1 MKYYKYLLTQL
12 LILSSLAG
20 LLGQTNKKT
29 LNYQAVILDPKA
41 IDIPG
46 ASITGQPL
54 NKGNVCLRF
63 SLLNA
68 QGGLDYEET
77 QQVTTDEFGLVS
89 VSIGTGTQAQAS
101 NSTSIYKSFES
112 ILWNASVKSLKVS
125 VSYDGCSSF
134 KQVSTQSFNYTPYAL
149 YAESVEYK
157 NVREAPTKLSQF
169 SNDAGYLIPKDLD
182 PLKADIISNTSQLA
196 TANQTI
202 ADNKKSSDA
211 AFLIVNQSVTSLD
224 TQVAANTTALKET
237 SSSIGTINTK
247 LSDQQNQITTT
258 NNTMNAQIGGLQGQI
273 NTTNNTVSNL
283 TGVAEVVSNKSTSV
297 NLGGAN
303 PSDQLYPSQKAAKS
317 YIDNA
322 IYDAV
327 GSGVPDATTLAA
339 GKVKLAGDLGGTA
352 ASPTVP
358 ALANK
363 ENITNKSTATDL
375 GAGNPSDQLYP
386 SQKATKAYVDNSI
399 YQAVGSGVPDATT
412 NAAGKLKLAGDL
424 AGTASN
430 PTVPGLTSKEDV
442 SNKSNSTSLG
452 TSTTAY
458 PTQHAVKAYVDAQ
471 ISNATIADA
480 NSATKGK
487 IKLAGALGGTAD
499 APTVPGLVLKEDVAN
514 KSAAA
519 DLGAGST
526 SDDKYPSQ
534 KAVKTYVDN
543 QVASANIADAS
554 ATIKGKLQL
563 AGDLAGTNSSSS
575 APVISNNAINS
586 AKIED
591 RSIATDDIADLAITN
606 GKIDG
611 VAGSKVSGDIAGNA
625 ANVTGLIAVSNG
637 GTGAS
642 NLTGYVKGNGTSAMT
657 TVSSIPVSDVTGAVK
672 KVNGTLPNAS
682 GEVQIF
688 FGRVSTGTYDN
699 RPTFSQT
706 NQTNGDIYVVS
717 GDNTSSHNGR
727 TFIRDDNAWNE
738 VAPNTAASDARYLQL
753 GGGVMEGNISVPT
766 GKKVTLTDAP
776 SGSTDAANKNYVD
789 TKIASEVPY
798 ASTTV
803 VGKIQLAGDLGGTYL
818 LPSVPGLADKAPK
831 NNPAFTGTVTGITK
845 TMVDLANV
853 DNTSDA
859 NKPVSTATLTAL
871 NAKAP
876 IASPSFTG
884 TATFEDVSGISKS
897 EVGLGS
903 VDNTSDLAKPISTST
918 QTALDAKENATN
930 KSNDANLGESATL
943 YPSQYAVKTYVDAQ
957 VTSGAPDANVSTKG
971 KIQLA
976 GDLTGTAALPEIA
989 SGAITSAKISDGTI
1003 ATIDIAD
1010 LAVTDAKIGGV
1021 AGSKVSGNILG
1032 NAANVT
1038 GTVAVTNGGTGATS
1052 LTGIVKGNGT
1062 SAMTNAI
1069 ATDFPTLNQ
1078 STTGNAATATK
1089 LAASKTINGVD
1100 FDGSAN
1106 ITVTAD
1112 ATTLTGSALKSSVL
1126 SSSLTSV
1133 GTLTDLTVTNPISG
1147 SITGNAANVT
1157 GTVAVTNG
1165 GTGATTLTGYVK
1177 GSGTSVLTASANIP
1191 VADVTGAQTVA
1202 NLSTDISLDAASTTK
1217 YPAVK
1222 TIKEYVDAS
1231 VTSGAPNATTSAT
1244 GKIQLAGDLAGT
1256 NSSAT
1261 APFISADA
1269 ITTVKII
1276 NNAVTSDKIKDGEI
1290 VNADISTT
1298 AAIADSKLATIST
1311 SGKVSNSATTATSAN
1326 TASTIVLRDLNG
1338 NFNAGTITAS
1348 LTGLASLATNLNGGT
1363 VGAIPYQ
1370 SAANTTTLLTGNTAA
1385 TKKFLTQTGD
1395 GSAATA
1401 PVWAGVAVSDIT
1413 GTLPVANGGTGAATA
1428 TQNYIFAGPAT
1439 GSTAAAP
1446 GFRAIVAADIPASAI
1461 SYAKMQNIS
1470 TGKLLGSISGSAAAP
1485 GEVTVGTG
1493 LSLTNGSLVATNGGT
1508 VTSLSGIT
1516 FGTTGTDM
1524 NANIA
1529 SASTTPSI
1537 TLNIPDASA
1546 TARGVVTTGAQ
1557 TIAGAKTFSGN
1568 TAIGGTLNV
1577 TGVTTLT
1584 AAPVLSSTTASQA
1597 LFTDASKNVVSK
1609 AVTGTGDVVLKDS
1622 PSFSGTVTFPTATV
1636 SGAITAKNYVTTVPA
1651 ATTAAATT
1659 SIDFSTGNIFKLS
1672 LGTNITTLSISNA
1685 VAGTYLLE
1693 IIQGGTYTV
1702 TFPAAWKWSGGSAP
1716 TITATS
1722 GKTDIITI
1730 VYDGTTYFASAVQ
1743 NF

>member
-46 ASITGQPL
+46 ASIVGQPL
-54 NKGNVCLRF
+54 SKGNVCLRF

-77 QQVTTDEFGLVS
+77 QQVTTDEYGLVN
-89 VSIGTGTQAQAS
+89 VAIGAGVQAQTG
-101 NSTSIYKSFES
+101 NSTTIYKSFES
-112 ILWNASVKSLKVS
+112 VVWNSSVKSLKVS
-125 VSYDGCSSF
+125 VSYDGCNSF
-134 KQVSTQSFNYTPYAL
+134 KQVSSQAFNYTPYAL
-149 YAESVEYK
+149 YAESVDYK
-157 NVREAPTKLSQF
+157 NVRDAPTKLSQF
-169 SNDAGYLIPKDLD
+169 SNDPGYIIPKDLD
-182 PLKADIISNTSQLA
+182 PLKADIKSNTSQLA

-211 AFLIVNQSVTSLD
+211 AFLVVNQSITSLD
-224 TQVAANTTALKET
+224 TKVADNTTAIKANT
-237 SSSIGTINTK
+237 SSIGTISTK
-247 LSDQQNQITTT
+247 LVDQQNQITAT
-258 NNTMNAQIGGLQGQI
+258 NNNLNTQIGGLQGQL
-273 NTTNNTVSNL
+273 NTTNSTVSNL
-283 TGVAEVVSNKSTSV
+283 TGVAEVVSNKSTST
-297 NLGGAN
+297 NLGGAS

-358 ALANK
+358 ALAGK
-363 ENITNKSTATDL
+363 ENSSNKTTAIDL

-430 PTVPGLTSKEDV
+430 PTVPGLISKEDV

-452 TSTTAY
+452 TSTTSY

-471 ISNATIADA
+471 IANATIADA
-480 NSATKGK
+480 NSSTKGK

-543 QVASANIADAS
+543 QVATANIADAS

-606 GKIDG
+606 GKIFG

-625 ANVTGLIAVSNG
+625 ANVTGLIAVGNG

-642 NLTGYVKGNGTSAMT
+642 SLTGYVKGNGTSAMT

-688 FGRVSTGTYDN
+688 FGRVSTGTYVN

-738 VAPNTAASDARYLQL
+738 VAPNTAATDARYLQL

-766 GKKVTLTDAP
+766 GKKVTLADAP
-776 SGSTDAANKNYVD
+776 SGSTDAANKGYVD
-789 TKIASEVPY
+789 SKISSEVPN
-798 ASTTV
+798 ATTSV
-803 VGKIQLAGDLGGTYL
+803 SGKIQLAGDLGGTYL
-818 LPSVPGLADKAPK
+818 LPTVPGLADKAPK
-831 NNPAFTGTVTGITK
+831 NDPAFTGTVTGITK
-845 TMVDLANV
+845 AMVNLANV

-859 NKPVSTATLTAL
+859 NKPVSNATLTAL

-876 IASPSFTG
+876 IVSPSFTG

-930 KSNDANLGESATL
+930 KSNDASLGQSATL

-957 VTSGAPDANVSTKG
+957 VSSGAPDANVSTKG

-976 GDLTGTAALPEIA
+976 GDLTGTAALPTIA
-989 SGAITSAKISDGTI
+989 TGAITSVKISDGTV
-1003 ATIDIAD
+1003 ATIDLAD
-1010 LAVTDAKIGGV
+1010 QAVTDAKIGGV

-1038 GTVAVTNGGTGATS
+1038 GTVAVTNGGTGATTLTSGS
-1052 LTGIVKGNGT
+1052 LLKGNGT
-1062 SAMTNAI
+1062 SAISTASAGTDYSAGTSALATGILKSTASTGALTI
-1069 ATDFPTLNQ
+1069 AAASDFPTLNQ

-1089 LAASKTINGVD
+1089 LAATKTINGVA
-1100 FDGSAN
+1100 FDGSSD
-1106 ITVTAD
+1106 ITI
-1112 ATTLTGSALKSSVL
+1112 SASA
-1126 SSSLTSV
+1126 
-1133 GTLTDLTVTNPISG
+1133 GTLS
-1147 SITGNAANVT
+1147 
-1157 GTVAVTNG
+1157 GTVAVANG
-1165 GTGATTLTGYVK
+1165 GTGATSLTSGSLLK
-1177 GSGTSVLTASANIP
+1177 GNGTSAISTASA
-1191 VADVTGAQTVA
+1191 G
-1202 NLSTDISLDAASTTK
+1202 TDYSA
-1217 YPAVK
+1217 
-1222 TIKEYVDAS
+1222 
-1231 VTSGAPNATTSAT
+1231 GTSA
-1244 GKIQLAGDLAGT
+1244 
-1256 NSSAT
+1256 
-1261 APFISADA
+1261 
-1269 ITTVKII
+1269 
-1276 NNAVTSDKIKDGEI
+1276 
-1290 VNADISTT
+1290 
-1298 AAIADSKLATIST
+1298 LATGILKS
-1311 SGKVSNSATTATSAN
+1311 
-1326 TASTIVLRDLNG
+1326 TASTGALTIAAASDFPTLN
-1338 NFNAGTITAS
+1338 
-1348 LTGLASLATNLNGGT
+1348 
-1363 VGAIPYQ
+1363 Q
-1370 SAANTTTLLTGNTAA
+1370 STTGNAATATKLAA
-1385 TKKFLTQTGD
+1385 TKTINGVAFD
-1395 GSAATA
+1395 GS
-1401 PVWAGVAVSDIT
+1401 SDIT
-1413 GTLPVANGGTGAATA
+1413 ISASAGTLSGTVAVANGGTGAATA

-1446 GFRAIVAADIPASAI
+1446 GFRALAAADIPASAI
-1461 SYAKMQNIS
+1461 SFDKIQNIN
-1470 TGKLLGSISGSAAAP
+1470 TGKLLGSISASAAAP

-1493 LSLTNGSLVATNGGT
+1493 LSLLNGSLTATNGGT

-1516 FGTTGTDM
+1516 IGTSGDGITASI
-1524 NANIA
+1524 AN
-1529 SASTTPSI
+1529 ASTTPSI

-1546 TARGVVTTGAQ
+1546 TARGVVTTGVQ

-1568 TAIGGTLNV
+1568 TTIAGTLNV

-1622 PSFSGTVTFPTATV
+1622 PSFSGMVTIPTATV

-1693 IIQGGTYTV
+1693 IIQGGTYTIA
-1702 TFPAAWKWSGGSAP
+1702 FPAAWKWSGGSAP